1 MGERRHELHRFP
13 WHVRDSGQLLLVVA
27 AGVVLVA
34 SVAQTAASGLHDVRF
49 AVAFGVLIAFGELLR
64 LNLPGD
70 RESAPIGT
78 AGALAYALLIQVNKQ
93 LIVHSAWQV
102 VTVTAIGMII
112 GALPHL
118 AVGRPARVGGMASR
132 LLCVAAVAFI
142 FRPLAGN
149 PTVVKHW
156 GVALAL
162 MTALVV
168 LALLLEAVLT
178 ALLRVDE
185 QRARFRV
192 ALVDEMRLQLP
203 LGAAVGA
210 SALLIAFAAEVMGLA
225 ALAVFTAPLLVTQVA
240 FRRYAGIRATYLQTV
255 RALAKVTEIGGYVEP
270 GHSERVSRLAV
281 AIGRELG
288 IHEPELLELE
298 YAALMHDIGQ
308 LSLADPIP
316 GGATVLV
323 SRADQQRIAELGAD
337 VIQQAQVLGSVAD
350 IVRRQNEPYRDVDA
364 PPEVP
369 RVPGV
374 PGVPGVLGVPAQAR
388 RPEDDAGAGPPV
400 PGTPGV
406 AQPVPG
412 TRSVA
417 QPVPG
422 TPGPVPGTP
431 GAHRSDRP
439 PSGHPRRTVGP
450 PLASRIIKAAN
461 AFDDLVGSSLDPG
474 RAAAAVQQLRLDT
487 ASEYDPATVEA
498 LSRVVTRRSVIQM

>member
-1 MGERRHELHRFP
+1 
-13 WHVRDSGQLLLVVA
+13 
-27 AGVVLVA
+27 
-34 SVAQTAASGLHDVRF
+34 
-49 AVAFGVLIAFGELLR
+49 
-64 LNLPGD
+64 
-70 RESAPIGT
+70 
-78 AGALAYALLIQVNKQ
+78 
-93 LIVHSAWQV
+93 V
-102 VTVTAIGMII
+102 VTVTAIAMIV

-118 AVGRPARVGGMASR
+118 AVGRPAKVGGMSIR
-132 LLCVAAVAFI
+132 LLCVACVAFI

-149 PTVVKHW
+149 SAVVSDW
-156 GVALAL
+156 GLAFSL
-162 MTALVV
+162 MTALAV
-168 LALLLEAVLT
+168 LALLLEVVLT
-178 ALLRVDE
+178 ALMRVDE

-192 ALVDEMRLQLP
+192 ALVDEMRVQLP

-210 SALLIAFAAEVMGLA
+210 SALLIVFAAEVMGLA

-337 VIQQAQVLGSVAD
+337 VIQQAQVLGSVAE
-350 IVRRQNEPYRDVDA
+350 IVRRQNEPYRGV
-364 PPEVP
+364 EVAHEAY
-369 RVPGV
+369 RGRPGH
-374 PGVPGVLGVPAQAR
+374 PG
-388 RPEDDAGAGPPV
+388 RPDRLDGEP
-400 PGTPGV
+400 
-406 AQPVPG
+406 
-412 TRSVA
+412 S
-417 QPVPG
+417 
-422 TPGPVPGTP
+422 
-431 GAHRSDRP
+431 RP
-439 PSGHPRRTVGP
+439 PMS
-450 PLASRIIKAAN
+450 SRIIKAAN

-487 ASEYDPATVEA
+487 ASEYDPEAVEA
-498 LSRVVTRRSVIQM
+498 LSRVVSRRSVIQL